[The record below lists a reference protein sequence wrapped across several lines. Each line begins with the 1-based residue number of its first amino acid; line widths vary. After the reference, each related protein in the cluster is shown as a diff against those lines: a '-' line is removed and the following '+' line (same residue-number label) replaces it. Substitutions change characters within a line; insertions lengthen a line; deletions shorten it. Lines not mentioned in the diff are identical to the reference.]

1 MGQASSSTSVEGLDA
16 AAFSTHCFPEA
27 YAEGN
32 PDFLVGDEVLVSDT
46 TTGVVVE
53 VVPHAAPPRITL
65 RMHGFAWDCRFAMA

>member
-1 MGQASSSTSVEGLDA
+1 MKVWTLQHSPLIASQR
-16 AAFSTHCFPEA
+16 P